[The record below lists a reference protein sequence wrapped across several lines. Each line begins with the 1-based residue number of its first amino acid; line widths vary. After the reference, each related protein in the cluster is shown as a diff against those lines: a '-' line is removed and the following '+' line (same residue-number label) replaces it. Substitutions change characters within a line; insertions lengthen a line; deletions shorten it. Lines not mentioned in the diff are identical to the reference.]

1 VEVAMSSADSNWKQ
15 KAKHELKEML
25 VLSGYLAFFFCALTT
40 YKMFLLSQYEIDEW
54 SYGFALL
61 NALVITKVIMI
72 GQYAKVGRK
81 HEGNSVFISAI
92 WKSFIYGLLVFAF
105 HIVEEIIKRLIHG
118 ADVAKASR
126 QVRIEELGAN
136 AVVVFATFIPLFIFL
151 ELRRVMGDEAFIS
164 LFFGKSKEAQ
174 ERFQHNNRA
183 FSKRVSDAL

>member
-1 VEVAMSSADSNWKQ
+1 MSSADSNWKQ

-40 YKMFLLSQYEIDEW
+40 YKMFLLRQYEIDEW
-54 SYGFALL
+54 SYGFALI

-72 GQYAKVGRK
+72 GQYAKIGRK
-81 HEGNSVFISAI
+81 HESNSVFLSAI

-105 HIVEEIIKRLIHG
+105 HIVEEGIKRIIHG
-118 ADVAKASR
+118 TDIVKASR
-126 QVRIEELGAN
+126 QVRFEELGAN

-151 ELRRVMGDEAFIS
+151 ELRRVIGDEAFIS

-174 ERFQHNNRA
+174 QRFQQQP
-183 FSKRVSDAL
+183 SVLKES

>member
-1 VEVAMSSADSNWKQ
+1 MSSADSNWKQ

-40 YKMFLLSQYEIDEW
+40 YKMFLLRQYEIDEW
-54 SYGFALL
+54 SYAFALL

-72 GQYAKVGRK
+72 GQYAKIGRK

-105 HIVEEIIKRLIHG
+105 HLVEEIIKRLIHG
-118 ADVAKASR
+118 AGVAKASH
-126 QVRIEELGAN
+126 QVRIEEVGAR

-151 ELRRVMGDEAFIS
+151 ELRRVMGDDAFGS
-164 LFFGKSKEAQ
+164 LFFKKSNLGSGRIQ
-174 ERFQHNNRA
+174 QSN
-183 FSKRVSDAL
+183 VSNIAGDAL

>member
-1 VEVAMSSADSNWKQ
+1 VEVAMSSEGSNWKQ

-40 YKMFLLSQYEIDEW
+40 YKMFLLRQYQIDEW

-72 GQYAKVGRK
+72 GQYAKIGRK
-81 HEGNSVFISAI
+81 HEGKSVFISAI
-92 WKSFIYGLLVFAF
+92 WKSFIYCLLVFAF

-126 QVRIEELGAN
+126 QVRFEELGAN
-136 AVVVFATFIPLFIFL
+136 SVVVFATFIPLFIFL

-174 ERFQHNNRA
+174 GRFQQQR
-183 FSKRVSDAL
+183 SVLKES